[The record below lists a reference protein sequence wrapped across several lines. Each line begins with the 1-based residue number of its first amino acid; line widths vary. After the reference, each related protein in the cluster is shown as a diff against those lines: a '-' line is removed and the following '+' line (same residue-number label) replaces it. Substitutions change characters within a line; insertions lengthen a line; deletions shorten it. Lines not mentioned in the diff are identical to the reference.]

1 MPAVNPAALDEKLD
15 TIFSNPIR
23 SGTFSREIE
32 SLLNF
37 YADRTRR
44 SSTVAA
50 ALETAG
56 TLHVPAPVLRTLCAK
71 IHRRGCRVD
80 DEWLEAAG
88 ELWNSGLREMQLVS
102 ICMLREAPQEKVLA
116 TASHWAAESDDPKV
130 LESLASEGIQ
140 SVRLSDPA
148 SILALAG
155 EWIADERTRAF
166 GLIALQKQVEEGVV
180 ADLSE
185 IFLLISQLAA
195 VVRGRDLDALRR
207 LLSTLGQSSPAET
220 TAFLIEEI
228 QADETRTSRLI
239 RALSDDFAEPF
250 KSQLL
255 SVL

>member
-1 MPAVNPAALDEKLD
+1 M
-15 TIFSNPIR
+15 
-23 SGTFSREIE
+23 
-32 SLLNF
+32 
-37 YADRTRR
+37 
-44 SSTVAA
+44 
-50 ALETAG
+50 
-56 TLHVPAPVLRTLCAK
+56 
-71 IHRRGCRVD
+71 
-80 DEWLEAAG
+80 
-88 ELWNSGLREMQLVS
+88 
-102 ICMLREAPQEKVLA
+102 
-116 TASHWAAESDDPKV
+116 
-130 LESLASEGIQ
+130 
-140 SVRLSDPA
+140 RLSDPA
-148 SILALAG
+148 SILALAE

-166 GLIALQKQVEEGVV
+166 GLIALQKQVAEGVV

-250 KSQLL
+250 RSQLL